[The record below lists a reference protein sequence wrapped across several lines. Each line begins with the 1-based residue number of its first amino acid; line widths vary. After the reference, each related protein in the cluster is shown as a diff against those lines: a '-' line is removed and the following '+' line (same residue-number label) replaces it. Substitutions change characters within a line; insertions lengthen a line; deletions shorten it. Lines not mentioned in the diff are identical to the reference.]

1 LYDGGI
7 FGEAKTGAPTFLL
20 YRCVHAAAVR
30 GARRLSVGWREGA
43 LASTDG
49 EADGATARE
58 VYGFVGWIT
67 SCVCYGAPQWARGGS
82 GA

>member
-1 LYDGGI
+1 M
-7 FGEAKTGAPTFLL
+7 
-20 YRCVHAAAVR
+20 
-30 GARRLSVGWREGA
+30 GWREGA